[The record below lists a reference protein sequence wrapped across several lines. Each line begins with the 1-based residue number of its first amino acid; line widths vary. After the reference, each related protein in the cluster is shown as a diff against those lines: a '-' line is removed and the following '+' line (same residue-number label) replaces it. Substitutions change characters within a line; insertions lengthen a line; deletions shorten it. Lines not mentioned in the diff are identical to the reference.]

1 VQIRAL
7 TEMDAEVFRTLR
19 LRALRDHPDAFG
31 SSFDDEAARS
41 LSTIAE
47 RLRATAAAPDD
58 VNLGAFVDGRLV
70 GMVGFRREDYAKVR
84 HRGYIW
90 GMYTAPELR
99 RQGIGRALLL
109 EAVAHARGLPGL
121 EQVNLSVVTRN
132 SAARELYLALGFKIF
147 GLERHAL
154 KLPDGDYLDEE
165 HMVLWLAP
173 QCR

>member
-1 VQIRAL
+1 VQIREL
-7 TEMDAEVFRTLR
+7 TETDAEAFRALR

-31 SSFDDEAARS
+31 SSYGDEAARP
-41 LSTIAE
+41 LSSIAE
-47 RLRATAAAPDD
+47 RLRATVASPDD
-58 VNLGAFVDGRLV
+58 VTLGAFVDGQLV

-109 EAVAHARGLPGL
+109 EALAHARALSGL

-132 SAARELYLALGFKIF
+132 GAARDLYLALGFTIF

-165 HMVLWLAP
+165 HMVLWLAS
-173 QCR
+173 